1 MGLFSKFFGGKAAP
15 DFQMAPTSE
24 MMEEDRYWG
33 LVADSL
39 KAADGEQDD
48 QADYLRAA
56 LTELSPVDIVGFRLR
71 TDKLLFDTYNSEMWC
86 AGYIMN
92 GGCSDDAFEY
102 FRLWVI
108 SRGRDVYE
116 TAKLDADSLAA
127 LNGDG
132 AVEGFYDF
140 ESFWYVANDAFE
152 KKTGKNLYD
161 HIDYEKFKTCES
173 NYPHNIEFTWT
184 EEDAE
189 SRRRICPKLFE
200 RFEHAA

>member
-1 MGLFSKFFGGKAAP
+1 
-15 DFQMAPTSE
+15 

-127 LNGDG
+127 LNGDE